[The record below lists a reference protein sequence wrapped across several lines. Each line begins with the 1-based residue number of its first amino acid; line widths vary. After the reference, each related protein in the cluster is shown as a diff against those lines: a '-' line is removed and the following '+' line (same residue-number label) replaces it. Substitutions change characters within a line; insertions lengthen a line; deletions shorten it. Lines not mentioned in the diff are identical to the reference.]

1 MHFPEMTPTIATV
14 ADKQRND
21 ILRDN
26 PPPKGLRLQ
35 GLKEGEI
42 KLGILMELSKAGQ
55 TNVYKL
61 WKRLH
66 DSGHY
71 STVLRAL
78 RVLKFFN
85 LVRVVPSNGTGRNTK
100 VYTITRFGEL
110 ILALV
115 KGGWRLVAQLLA
127 KVSPSFRKCIIVHF
141 PHDPYYY
148 WKLAR
153 DVIREYVKAGWEH
166 ALEDIDIDS
175 LLNIEEIVKRIEIDW
190 IKTHIV
196 EEIDNP
202 SSRPWISKYIKR
214 TSDIPWIK
222 SELLPFIDDYIEE
235 QKEWLQVLNGFRSDM
250 LSAEKCVKLG
260 HFVSGKKEENT

>member
-1 MHFPEMTPTIATV
+1 MTPTIARV
-14 ADKQRND
+14 ANKNRND

-26 PPPKGLRLQ
+26 PRPMGLRLQ

-42 KLGILMELSKAGQ
+42 KLRILMELSKAGQ

-66 DSGHY
+66 DGGHY

-78 RVLKFFN
+78 RVLKLLN
-85 LVRVVPSNGTGRNTK
+85 LVKVVPSNETERNAR

-115 KGGWRLVAQLLA
+115 KGGWRSVAQLLA
-127 KVSPSFRKCIIVHF
+127 EVSPSFRECIIVHF
-141 PHDPYYY
+141 SHDPYYY

-153 DVIREYVKAGWEH
+153 DVIREYVKAVWEH
-166 ALEDIDIDS
+166 LSDDIDIAS
-175 LLNIEEIVKRIEIDW
+175 LLDIEEIVKRIELDW
-190 IKTHIV
+190 IKENIV
-196 EEIDNP
+196 EQFNDP
-202 SSRPWISKYIKR
+202 SSRPLISKYIKR
-214 TSDIPWIK
+214 MSHISWVK

-235 QKEWLQVLNGFRSDM
+235 KKEWLRILNDFRSDM
-250 LSAEKCVKLG
+250 LSDEKCVKLTK
-260 HFVSGKKEENT
+260 FISGEKD